1 MVIRMSEPSRT
12 PNSSR
17 NARLI
22 ERRQRAV
29 PRGVATATPFF
40 IERAENAEIW
50 DADGRRYVDFASGI
64 AVVNTGH
71 RHPAIVA
78 AMQRQLE
85 RYTHSAFQVMAYEP
99 YVELAE
105 RLNAI
110 VPVPRPAKTI
120 LFSTGAEAVENTV
133 KIARAATGRSAVI
146 AFSGGFHGR
155 TFMAMSLTG
164 KTAPYKLGFGDLPG
178 PVYRVPFPI
187 PHFGVS
193 VEDSLE
199 ALQSVF
205 RTDAA
210 AKSVAAIIIEPVQG
224 EGGFH
229 PAPGEL
235 LVALRE
241 ICDANGMLLIA
252 DEVQTG
258 FARTGRMFALEHSG
272 VSADLV
278 VMAKSLAGGVPL
290 AAVSGRAEVMDAPE
304 PGGLGGT
311 YAGSPVA
318 CASALAVLEVIE
330 REQLIA
336 KANQLGELARTR
348 LQAMAQRTDLQPI
361 GHIRGL
367 GSMIGFDIL
376 AKRGADEVL
385 PGGAGPV
392 TQKAHQGG
400 LLILTCGTLGESIRL
415 LFPLTAA
422 PKLVEEGLNILES
435 ALQKS

>member
-1 MVIRMSEPSRT
+1 MSEPSRA
-12 PNSSR
+12 PGANR
-17 NARLI
+17 NASLV

-50 DADGRRYVDFASGI
+50 DADGRRFVDFASGI

-71 RHPAIVA
+71 RHPDVVA
-78 AMQRQLE
+78 AVQRQLE
-85 RYTHSAFQVMAYEP
+85 RYTHAAFQVMAYEP

-110 VPVPRPAKTI
+110 VPVARPAKTI
-120 LFSTGAEAVENTV
+120 LFSTGAEAVENAV

-146 AFSGGFHGR
+146 AFGGAFHGR

-187 PHFGVS
+187 AHYGVT
-193 VEDSLE
+193 VDDSLQ
-199 ALQSVF
+199 ALHSVF

-210 AKSVAAIIIEPVQG
+210 ARSVAAIIIEPVQG

-229 PAPGEL
+229 PAPREL

-241 ICDANGMLLIA
+241 ICDSNGILLIA

-258 FARTGRMFALEHSG
+258 FARTGRMFALEHSD
-272 VSADLV
+272 VTADIV
-278 VMAKSLAGGVPL
+278 VMAKSLAGGLPL
-290 AAVSGRAEVMDAPE
+290 AAVTGRADVMDAPE

-311 YAGSPVA
+311 YAGSPLA
-318 CASALAVLEVIE
+318 CASALAVLEIIE
-330 REQLIA
+330 REKLIDKA
-336 KANQLGELARTR
+336 KQLGDLARAR
-348 LQAMAQRTDLQPI
+348 LQAMAARTDLQPI

-367 GSMIGFDIL
+367 GSMIGFDVL
-376 AKRGADEVL
+376 AKRGSDDVL
-385 PGGAGPV
+385 QGGAGPV
-392 TQKAHQGG
+392 TQRAHQRG
-400 LLILTCGTLGESIRL
+400 LLVLTCGTLGESIRL

-422 PKLVEEGLNILES
+422 PKLVEEGLDLLEA
-435 ALQKS
+435 ALKT